1 MQTYMYL
8 SWNLGIFWA
17 GPLCYSMALVP
28 GLKKKLVLLEEFN
41 TDLAKLKTTAE
52 AQAMQLDEQ
61 LMRSRMENKKL
72 QDWNELRGMFEMKG
86 TPAFNGNLIISPD
99 NSAILDKLNSWM
111 EK

>member
-1 MQTYMYL
+1 
-8 SWNLGIFWA
+8 
-17 GPLCYSMALVP
+17 MALVP

-72 QDWNELRGMFEMKG
+72 QDWNELRGMSEMKG
-86 TPAFNGNLIISPD
+86 TRAFNGNLIISPD